1 MFILNVIFEQ
11 CFFHTFGQ
19 TSNGTV
25 SEAYS
30 LGVSLMS
37 HKSLSVVEYLK
48 MNNLTISLAD

>member
-1 MFILNVIFEQ
+1 M
-11 CFFHTFGQ
+11 FFHTFGQ

-48 MNNLTISLAD
+48 KNNLTISLAD